1 MTSIVV
7 EDAGPLIGMARI
19 GHLSLLQR
27 LYNSI
32 LIPPR
37 VFKELKI
44 SSGKPGAK
52 VVSEALN
59 AGWIEIA
66 DLKRSS
72 DSALLAKLF
81 VVNSLTS

>member
-7 EDAGPLIGMARI
+7 ADAGPLIGMARI
-19 GHLSLLQR
+19 AHLSLVKR

-37 VFKELKI
+37 VFEELKI

-52 VVSEALN
+52 VVLQ
-59 AGWIEIA
+59 
-66 DLKRSS
+66 
-72 DSALLAKLF
+72 LF
-81 VVNSLTS
+81 EYL